1 MFNNY
6 GMEDHEI
13 LESAEEVCNGKLIL
27 SLEDLSFLLN
37 RTIDLTFHQK
47 VEDRLILGILREQIS
62 AADLDDDDEAEV
74 IFEAI
79 VRIQRGKMDEPAQAL
94 DIAAESGISFTETRY
109 FNETA
114 ENLRDYLLSKTFSAE
129 IVKRMIRLGIDINQP
144 LLNGCTPAYI
154 AADRAFQPKSSWEEK
169 GQEEEL
175 AKAAAFFSRESMEA
189 LNAHGTSAVH
199 RAIRNHHVKMLQV
212 MTAAGIDVNLSEDY
226 PAVTGFSLLHTACLY
241 GYPEIVSI
249 LTEAGADDT
258 RLSGKEES
266 PAHTAL
272 FCHYVTGSKRLTIE
286 ERAALIKAL
295 KHIDVPGKDGRT
307 PMMTALTSS
316 DYDIRRNL
324 PPVFLEK
331 GADVNHRD
339 NDGNTP
345 LILGGDIDMV
355 KALVEAG
362 ADVNARNS
370 NGDTPLHR
378 ALEEGRIREA
388 KYLLRK
394 GADYNVPNN
403 SQVTPIQI
411 AVEKGM
417 DEVLQLME

>member
-1 MFNNY
+1 
-6 GMEDHEI
+6 
-13 LESAEEVCNGKLIL
+13 
-27 SLEDLSFLLN
+27 
-37 RTIDLTFHQK
+37 
-47 VEDRLILGILREQIS
+47 
-62 AADLDDDDEAEV
+62 
-74 IFEAI
+74 
-79 VRIQRGKMDEPAQAL
+79 
-94 DIAAESGISFTETRY
+94 
-109 FNETA
+109 
-114 ENLRDYLLSKTFSAE
+114 
-129 IVKRMIRLGIDINQP
+129 
-144 LLNGCTPAYI
+144 
-154 AADRAFQPKSSWEEK
+154 
-169 GQEEEL
+169 
-175 AKAAAFFSRESMEA
+175 
-189 LNAHGTSAVH
+189 
-199 RAIRNHHVKMLQV
+199 
-212 MTAAGIDVNLSEDY
+212 
-226 PAVTGFSLLHTACLY
+226 
-241 GYPEIVSI
+241 
-249 LTEAGADDT
+249 
-258 RLSGKEES
+258 
-266 PAHTAL
+266 
-272 FCHYVTGSKRLTIE
+272 
-286 ERAALIKAL
+286 
-295 KHIDVPGKDGRT
+295 
-307 PMMTALTSS
+307 MMTALTSS

-394 GADYNVPNN
+394 GADYNVLNN